1 MWMGPAFRQALKEA
15 VMRGAWMGFGLVGLV
30 LLVWGASDFPA
41 AAQRPGGAS
50 APVAAATHH
59 SLDRGQPGELLALS
73 MDVEGR
79 QQVTVVDPRRQ
90 VMAVYHIDRNSGS
103 ITLRSVRNV
112 QWDLVMEDFNSGNPT
127 PREIRSIADQR

>member
-1 MWMGPAFRQALKEA
+1 
-15 VMRGAWMGFGLVGLV
+15 MRGAWLGFGLVGLV
-30 LLVWGASDFPA
+30 LVLWGAGVFPEA
-41 AAQRPGGAS
+41 AAQRPVG
-50 APVAAATHH
+50 VAE
-59 SLDRGQPGELLALS
+59 RGQPGELLALS

-112 QWDLVMEDFNSGNPT
+112 QWDMVMEDFNSGSPT

>member
-1 MWMGPAFRQALKEA
+1 
-15 VMRGAWMGFGLVGLV
+15 MRGAWMGFGLVGLV
-30 LLVWGASDFPA
+30 LLVWGAGNFPA
-41 AAQRPGGAS
+41 AAQRPGGVA
-50 APVAAATHH
+50 ATPVAATTRHAQ
-59 SLDRGQPGELLALS
+59 DRGQSGELLALS

-90 VMAVYHIDRNSGS
+90 VMAVYHIDRNTGS

-112 QWDLVMEDFNSGNPT
+112 QWDMVMEDFNSGSPT

>member
-1 MWMGPAFRQALKEA
+1 
-15 VMRGAWMGFGLVGLV
+15 MRGAWVGFGLVGLV
-30 LLVWGASDFPA
+30 LLVWGAGIFPEA
-41 AAQRPGGAS
+41 AAQRPGGG
-50 APVAAATHH
+50 APMGAATTHAVE
-59 SLDRGQPGELLALS
+59 RGQPGELLALS

-90 VMAVYHIDRNSGS
+90 VMAVYHIDRNTGS

-112 QWDLVMEDFNSGNPT
+112 QWDMVMEDFNSGNPT

>member
-1 MWMGPAFRQALKEA
+1 
-15 VMRGAWMGFGLVGLV
+15 MRGAWMGFGLVSLV
-30 LLVWGASDFPA
+30 LLVGMAIYPEA
-41 AAQRPGGAS
+41 QAQRPVG
-50 APVAAATHH
+50 VAE
-59 SLDRGQPGELLALS
+59 RGQPGELLALS

-103 ITLRSVRNV
+103 INLRSVRNV
-112 QWDLVMEDFNSGNPT
+112 QWDLVMEDFNSGSPT

>member
-1 MWMGPAFRQALKEA
+1 
-15 VMRGAWMGFGLVGLV
+15 MRGVWTGFAVVGLV
-30 LLVWGASDFPA
+30 LLVWGSNSFPQA
-41 AAQRPGGAS
+41 QAQRPVTGAE
-50 APVAAATHH
+50 
-59 SLDRGQPGELLALS
+59 RGQPGELLALS

-90 VMAVYHIDRNSGS
+90 VLAVYHIDKVNGA

-112 QWDLVMEDFNSGNPT
+112 QWDMVMEDFNSGSPT

>member
-1 MWMGPAFRQALKEA
+1 
-15 VMRGAWMGFGLVGLV
+15 MRGAWMGFGLVSLV
-30 LLVWGASDFPA
+30 LLVGAAIYPEA
-41 AAQRPGGAS
+41 QAQRPVG
-50 APVAAATHH
+50 VAE
-59 SLDRGQPGELLALS
+59 RGQPGELLALS

-103 ITLRSVRNV
+103 INLRSVRNV
-112 QWDLVMEDFNSGNPT
+112 QWDLVMEDFNSGSPT

>member
-1 MWMGPAFRQALKEA
+1 
-15 VMRGAWMGFGLVGLV
+15 MRGAWMGFGLVGLV
-30 LLVWGASDFPA
+30 LLVWGAGIFPEA
-41 AAQRPGGAS
+41 AAQRPGAVATPNVVPAHHAS
-50 APVAAATHH
+50 
-59 SLDRGQPGELLALS
+59 DRGQPGELLALS

-79 QQVTVVDPRRQ
+79 QQITVVDPRRQ

-112 QWDLVMEDFNSGNPT
+112 QWDMVMEDFNSGNPT

>member
-1 MWMGPAFRQALKEA
+1 
-15 VMRGAWMGFGLVGLV
+15 MRGVSMGFGIVGLV
-30 LLVWGASDFPA
+30 LLVWGANVFSEA
-41 AAQRPGGAS
+41 QAQRPIG
-50 APVAAATHH
+50 VAE
-59 SLDRGQPGELLALS
+59 RGQPGELLALS

-90 VMAVYHIDRNSGS
+90 VIAVYHVDRNTGG

-112 QWDLVMEDFNSGNPT
+112 QWDLVMEDFNSGSPT